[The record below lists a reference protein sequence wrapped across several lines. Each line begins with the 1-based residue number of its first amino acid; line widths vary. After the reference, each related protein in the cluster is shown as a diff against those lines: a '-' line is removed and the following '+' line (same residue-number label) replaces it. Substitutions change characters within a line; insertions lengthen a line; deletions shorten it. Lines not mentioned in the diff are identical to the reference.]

1 MLLFEVPV
9 FFFITVMDIFG
20 NFISTDDPMSTVCA
34 NVFEISAVIFR
45 MFVAVFLSSWLCW
58 LDDFSLS
65 FSLTSFCRLRRFKL
79 EETDLKK
86 VSTFAFVASFTIS

>member
-45 MFVAVFLSSWLCW
+45 MFVAVFLSS
-58 LDDFSLS
+58 
-65 FSLTSFCRLRRFKL
+65 
-79 EETDLKK
+79 
-86 VSTFAFVASFTIS
+86 